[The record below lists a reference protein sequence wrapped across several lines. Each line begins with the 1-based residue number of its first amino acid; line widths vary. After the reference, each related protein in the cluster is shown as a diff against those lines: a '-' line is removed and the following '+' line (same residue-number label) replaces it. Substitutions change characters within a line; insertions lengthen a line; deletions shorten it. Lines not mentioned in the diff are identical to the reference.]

1 MLRSSS
7 HLPTATMI
15 QRLIFL
21 LFLLSTAM
29 TAAAGNPDPGLLF
42 ASTLDNPQRQAVA
55 IKRYQGK
62 PLVVNFWARWCPPCR
77 AEIPELNDFQ
87 RRYAGKIQVLGIG
100 LEDNPELVSAF
111 VREYAMTYPV
121 LLARDQ
127 AIPLMKSLG
136 NTQGGLP
143 YTVFIDARG
152 RIVGHKLGLLRSADL
167 EAAARQLLA
176 N

>member
-1 MLRSSS
+1 
-7 HLPTATMI
+7 MI

-21 LFLLSTAM
+21 LFLLSTAI
-29 TAAAGNPDPGLLF
+29 TTHAGDADPKLLF
-42 ASTLDNPQRQAVA
+42 ASTLDNAQGQAVA

-87 RRYAGKIQVLGIG
+87 RRHAGKIQVLGIG
-100 LEDNPELVSAF
+100 LEDNPALVSAF
-111 VREYAMTYPV
+111 VREYAMVYPV
-121 LLARDQ
+121 LLAREQ

-136 NTQGGLP
+136 NAQGGLP
-143 YTVFIDARG
+143 YTVFIDAKG
-152 RIVGHKLGLLRSADL
+152 EIVGHKLGLLRSADL
-167 EAAARQLLA
+167 ESAARQLLG